1 MTFTPCA
8 CCRADCYPD
17 EFRADDYTQGAA
29 IEAQFGGPVCYACM
43 ETLVQPEDGDGE
55 FVLRSETT
63 EEPMSGTFWLSSYEL
78 HLHRRECDEWQMLRS
93 GR

>member
-1 MTFTPCA
+1 MTPCA

-63 EEPMSGTFWLSSYEL
+63 EEPMSGTFWLSEYAL
-78 HLHRRECDEWQMLRS
+78 HVHKEVYWEEQMLRT